1 MGGVSDFGLFRSC
14 VRTAVV
20 SAALLAVLGVLFL
33 SVGTA
38 LSYYVDALWFGSLGY
53 ADVFWTSLN
62 LQAAVFTGFSVVTFL
77 VFYGSFLALKPARG
91 DDLGRDAPHVGALN
105 SLRAF
110 AIGDNYG
117 DARIWNAARGNAIR
131 EGLKIRASSA

>member
-1 MGGVSDFGLFRSC
+1 MNIQDALWKTLNEVGRQQAHITGQTDQINLVFAQNGNNL
-14 VRTAVV
+14 AVV
-20 SAALLAVLGVLFL
+20 S
-33 SVGTA
+33 
-38 LSYYVDALWFGSLGY
+38 
-53 ADVFWTSLN
+53 
-62 LQAAVFTGFSVVTFL
+62 
-77 VFYGSFLALKPARG
+77 LALKPARG

-131 EGLKIRASSA
+131 ESLKIRASSA